1 MHNTTWD
8 AAVTKAEAEGEAS
21 GDGDNHPFMLIIDFI
36 AELYNGGVRQYIDH
50 GRSKN
55 WGQVMA
61 ELRYNFT
68 DPKARELADVMRKAQ
83 PAVDGARRA
92 SAAASKASQEGN
104 YDSEDE
110 DPYAR
115 FTQVFDTVE
124 DWIYNNAN
132 TGPILTE
139 LASK

>member
-8 AAVTKAEAEGEAS
+8 AAVAKAEAEGEAS
-21 GDGDNHPFMLIIDFI
+21 GDGDSHPFMLIIDFI

-50 GRSKN
+50 GRSQN

-104 YDSEDE
+104 YDSEAE

-132 TGPILTE
+132 TDPILTE